1 MLYNTIT
8 IKLSIMKENV
18 KNTLKYL
25 ALALAVV
32 VLTVSTAIKTH
43 NRIYKDTG
51 LNDYNYMIYRSRTE
65 LSLEGCR
72 DAIVSEIDNYIDSI
86 APDSGL
92 NGIKI
97 FDLCNK
103 YDVDV
108 RFVLAQGQAESCFGT
123 TGIAAKTNSV
133 WNVNAWD
140 GRSADDMIR
149 KGDGKKHPDASIEPY
164 LILLTTK
171 YLVNDKCEF
180 DMFDNFVDVNGNRYA
195 SNPNYE
201 SLVEG
206 IYNRINKETNLERLL
221 KEYRKLQKKL
231 QYGI

>member
-1 MLYNTIT
+1 MNS
-8 IKLSIMKENV
+8 KLKRVLQVIALV
-18 KNTLKYL
+18 VTVIGLAIATTTL
-25 ALALAVV
+25 
-32 VLTVSTAIKTH
+32 TH
-43 NRIYKDTG
+43 NKLCNDSGMT
-51 LNDYNYMIYRSRTE
+51 DYNYQIYRDRTE
-65 LSLEGCR
+65 LAMEGVR
-72 DAIVSEIDNYIDSI
+72 DDIVSEIDNYIDSI

-97 FDLCNK
+97 FELCNK

-108 RFVLAQGQAESCFGT
+108 RFVLAQGQAESHFGT

-171 YLVNDKCEF
+171 YLVNDKCEL
-180 DMFDNFVDVNGNRYA
+180 DMFDDFVDVNGNRYA

-201 SLVEG
+201 KLVEG
-206 IYNRINKETNLERLL
+206 IYNRINKETNLEPLL

-231 QYGI
+231 QYGL